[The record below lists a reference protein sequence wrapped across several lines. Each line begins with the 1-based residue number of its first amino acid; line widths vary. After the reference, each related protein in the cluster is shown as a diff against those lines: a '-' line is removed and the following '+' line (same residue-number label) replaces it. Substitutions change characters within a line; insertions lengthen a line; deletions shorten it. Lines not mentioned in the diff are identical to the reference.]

1 MKSLWGLYPWPQ
13 RFCKLKNMKKLKTG
27 DKVIVIA
34 GKDKGKQGTVT
45 KMLSN
50 GKCFVTGVKII
61 KRHTK
66 PNPEQGISGGIVE
79 KESPINI
86 SNLAIFNSSS
96 KKKDR
101 VGINVLEDGTKVR
114 VFKSSSKEIK

>member
-1 MKSLWGLYPWPQ
+1 
-13 RFCKLKNMKKLKTG
+13 MKKLKTG

-101 VGINVLEDGTKVR
+101 VGISVLEDGTKVR

>member
-1 MKSLWGLYPWPQ
+1 
-13 RFCKLKNMKKLKTG
+13 MKKLKTG
-27 DKVIVIA
+27 DKVIVIS

-50 GKCFVTGVKII
+50 GKCYVTGVKII

-79 KESPINI
+79 KESPVNI

-101 VGINVLEDGTKVR
+101 VGINVLEDGTKIR
-114 VFKSSSKEIK
+114 IFKSSNKEIK

>member
-1 MKSLWGLYPWPQ
+1 
-13 RFCKLKNMKKLKTG
+13 MKKLKTG
-27 DKVIVIA
+27 DKVIVIS

-50 GKCFVTGVKII
+50 GKCYVTGIKII

-79 KESPINI
+79 RESPVNI
-86 SNLAIFNSSS
+86 SNLAIFNSSL

-114 VFKSSSKEIK
+114 IFKSSNKEIK